1 MAVNFMLMSPLA
13 EVQRTDQLING
24 GQRILL
30 CFLSELGIT
39 FGRCGTGVPQYAL
52 NMAKA

>member
-1 MAVNFMLMSPLA
+1 MLISPLA

-24 GQRILL
+24 CERILL
-30 CFLSELGIT
+30 CFLSELSIT
-39 FGRCGTGVPQYAL
+39 FGSFGTGVSQYAL